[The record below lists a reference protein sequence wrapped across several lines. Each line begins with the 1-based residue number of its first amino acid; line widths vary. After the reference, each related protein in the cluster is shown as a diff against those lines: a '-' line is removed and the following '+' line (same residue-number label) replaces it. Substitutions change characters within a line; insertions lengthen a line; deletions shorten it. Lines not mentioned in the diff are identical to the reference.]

1 MTETPFPL
9 PIDNPGL
16 RAFLK
21 TRRSNQAKNM
31 SGPGPSA
38 EQITEILEIAARV
51 PDHRKLTPW
60 RFLMFQDDA
69 RARIGEHL
77 GRVFKAKNPDMP
89 EDRVKFEAG
98 RFLRAPLV
106 VGVIS
111 SPVECARAT
120 PEWEQRLSSAIVC
133 YNLCLAAQS
142 FGFGAQWLTE
152 WYAYDSEISAELGL
166 SASEKIAG
174 FVYIGVANDGS
185 LPRPRPELA
194 SIITQY

>member
-1 MTETPFPL
+1 MIETPFPL
-9 PIDNPGL
+9 PIDNAGL

-31 SGPGPSA
+31 SGPGPSPD
-38 EQITEILEIAARV
+38 QISEMLEIAARV
-51 PDHRKLTPW
+51 PDHRKLAPW

-69 RARIGEHL
+69 RIRIGEHL

-89 EDRVKFEAG
+89 DDRVKFEAG

-106 VGVIS
+106 IGVIS

-152 WYAYDSEISAELGL
+152 WYAYDLEIAGAMGL
-166 SASEKIAG
+166 TGSEKAAG
-174 FVYIGVANDGS
+174 FIYIGTAKDGS
-185 LPRPRPELA
+185 LPRPRPDMS
-194 SIITQY
+194 SIISHY